1 MKQTYQTIFLIILL
15 ITTFLLFN
23 SCATIL
29 KGTTEGVDVDSAPT
43 GAKVYING
51 QYMGKTPLQV
61 KLRSNK
67 THHIEFVKEGYEK
80 KTVDITSSLG
90 ANWVIIDVLFGVFP
104 IIIDAA
110 SGSWYNLD
118 DSYARTLLEKEG
130 VKHEARESELS
141 SEPGSESET
150 SPPFLILELSSDEP
164 RAIFL
169 DKIQVL
175 YEVSG
180 FKESSLSFKGI
191 WGLADDPNQKFEQT
205 SLFVEKGKVFF
216 VQIDAKTIYR
226 VEVIQETAKILTLDF
241 KKQ

>member
-1 MKQTYQTIFLIILL
+1 MSQEDAMKKTYQTIFLIILL
-15 ITTFLLFN
+15 ITIVLLFS

-51 QYMGKTPLQV
+51 QYMGKTPLQN

-90 ANWVIIDVLFGVFP
+90 ANWIVLDVLFGVFP

-118 DSYARTLLEKEG
+118 DSYARTLLEKKG
-130 VKHEARESELS
+130 AKHEARESELS
-141 SEPGSESET
+141 YEPDSESKT
-150 SPPFLILELSSDEP
+150 SPPFLILELILTNQEP
-164 RAIFL
+164 SFL
-169 DKIQVL
+169 TKFRFCTKFPVL
-175 YEVSG
+175 
-180 FKESSLSFKGI
+180 ESLPSPSKAYGVLLMTLIKNLNKHHYLSKREKYSLSK
-191 WGLADDPNQKFEQT
+191 
-205 SLFVEKGKVFF
+205 
-216 VQIDAKTIYR
+216 
-226 VEVIQETAKILTLDF
+226 LTLRLSTVLKLSKRRPRF
-241 KKQ
+241 